1 MNDRKREKIIK
12 NCELPIIFIPLRLNF
27 IIIKYAISLFYQFP
41 LE

>member
-1 MNDRKREKIIK
+1 MIEREKKIIK

-27 IIIKYAISLFYQFP
+27 IIIKYTISLFYQFP